1 VKTLTT
7 DLLVEAEQP
16 PVVVEV
22 EFPPVVELEEAVLTV
37 GPPVLAALLCSTTT
51 QLPKPDPEINCYDKS
66 ANQKKKRIQCQLK
79 TYNKTLIILALCPRR
94 ELSCDGFCFSS
105 WRRLAYEIQSKTFYM
120 CISPGLSLT
129 SLPLVVMSIS
139 TNAEATPVPVGSTLA
154 VNFKEPSRPLRS
166 SIKLSVTLSD

>member
-66 ANQKKKRIQCQLK
+66 AKSEKNNDHVVENLLQD
-79 TYNKTLIILALCPRR
+79 TYY
-94 ELSCDGFCFSS
+94 SC
-105 WRRLAYEIQSKTFYM
+105 
-120 CISPGLSLT
+120 
-129 SLPLVVMSIS
+129 
-139 TNAEATPVPVGSTLA
+139 
-154 VNFKEPSRPLRS
+154 
-166 SIKLSVTLSD
+166 TLSQKGVEL